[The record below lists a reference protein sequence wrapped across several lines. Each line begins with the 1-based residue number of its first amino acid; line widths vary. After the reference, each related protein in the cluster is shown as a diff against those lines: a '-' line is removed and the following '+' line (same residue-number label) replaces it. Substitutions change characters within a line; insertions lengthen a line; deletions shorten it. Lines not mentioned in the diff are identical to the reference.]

1 MPLIQLKP
9 LRILGLFLVCTALY
23 GCAAVALTSLGVG
36 ASTGVS
42 HTLGGITYR
51 TFTEPMPRVKSA
63 SMKALQRMQI
73 KVASTG
79 KIEHGENIKAK
90 AADREINI
98 ELEAL
103 SPNTTRMRVTANDG
117 LFRDSATATEIIL
130 QTERFL

>member
-1 MPLIQLKP
+1 MNKIQKVMYRTLVLSMLCISFSACAPL
-9 LRILGLFLVCTALY
+9 
-23 GCAAVALTSLGVG
+23 ALTAVGIG

-42 HTLGGITYR
+42 HTLGGISYR
-51 TFTEPMPRVKSA
+51 TFSEPLPRVKSA
-63 SMKALQRMQI
+63 SMKALQHMQI

-79 KIEHGENIKAK
+79 KIDNGTSILAN

-103 SPNTTRMRVTANDG
+103 SPNTTRIRVTASTG
-117 LFRDSATATEIIL
+117 FLRDSATATEIII

>member
-1 MPLIQLKP
+1 MIKKQNQLFRAFVLGALCVSLSACAPL
-9 LRILGLFLVCTALY
+9 
-23 GCAAVALTSLGVG
+23 ALTALGVG

-42 HTLGGITYR
+42 HTLSGISYR
-51 TFTEPMPRVKSA
+51 TFSESMPRVKGA
-63 SMKALQRMQI
+63 SLKALQHMQI

-79 KIEHGENIKAK
+79 KIDNGTSIKAN

-103 SPNTTRMRVTANDG
+103 SPNTTRVRVTATSG
-117 LFRDSATATEIIL
+117 FFRDSATATEIIM

>member
-1 MPLIQLKP
+1 
-9 LRILGLFLVCTALY
+9 
-23 GCAAVALTSLGVG
+23 
-36 ASTGVS
+36 
-42 HTLGGITYR
+42 
-51 TFTEPMPRVKSA
+51 MPRVKGA
-63 SMKALQRMQI
+63 SLKALKRMQI

-79 KIEHGENIKAK
+79 KIVNGENIKAK

>member
-1 MPLIQLKP
+1 MQKVMFRTLVLSTLCVSISACAPL
-9 LRILGLFLVCTALY
+9 
-23 GCAAVALTSLGVG
+23 ALTAVGIG

-42 HTLGGITYR
+42 HTLGGISYR
-51 TFTEPMPRVKSA
+51 TFSEPLPRVKSA
-63 SMKALQRMQI
+63 SMKALQHMQI

-79 KIEHGENIKAK
+79 KIDNGTSILAN

-103 SPNTTRMRVTANDG
+103 SPNTTRIRVTASTG
-117 LFRDSATATEIIL
+117 FLRDSATATEIII

>member
-1 MPLIQLKP
+1 MLCISFSACAPL
-9 LRILGLFLVCTALY
+9 
-23 GCAAVALTSLGVG
+23 ALTAVGIG

-42 HTLGGITYR
+42 HTLGGISYR
-51 TFTEPMPRVKSA
+51 TFSEPLPRVKSA
-63 SMKALQRMQI
+63 SMKALQHMQI

-79 KIEHGENIKAK
+79 KIDNGTSILAN

-103 SPNTTRMRVTANDG
+103 SPNTTRIRVTASTG
-117 LFRDSATATEIIL
+117 FLRDSATATEIII